1 MNKYLTI
8 QEATQLLTLGFEIL
22 PIDKV
27 TGKLMSV
34 KIFRNDPSPVNE
46 PEAFK
51 ELTEKRNNLIEAHL
65 KRNLHTN
72 PEVNSEGVESSLL
85 TLKKW
90 QDALDE
96 GIGITNS

>member
-51 ELTEKRNNLIEAHL
+51 ELTEKRNILLEAHL
-65 KRNLHTN
+65 KRGLDKKQ
-72 PEVNSEGVESSLL
+72 EVIIEE
-85 TLKKW
+85 W
-90 QDALDE
+90 EDALNE
-96 GIGITNS
+96 GLGSPKTRITLN